1 MITELEPIWV
11 ETMPTTFEAGKLYI
25 SRFFDTAI
33 HLCVC
38 GCGMHT
44 VTPLSGDGWTLGTH
58 TDGSVSL
65 SPSIRN
71 PCGTHYWIEQDRII
85 MTDDSTADT
94 QAHIATVQARLQT
107 IIHELNIRAAHH
119 DESKLWEPEK
129 SGYDRLTLALKDWPM
144 TPRRTVR
151 RSCARRAVGHCA
163 SLSGQSP
170 SS

>member
-11 ETMPTTFEAGKLYI
+11 GAMPTTFEAGKLYI

-44 VTPLSGDGWTLGTH
+44 VTPLGGDGWTLGTH
-58 TDGSVSL
+58 TDGSMSL
-65 SPSIRN
+65 YPSIRN
-71 PCGTHYWIEQDRII
+71 PCGAHYWIDHDRVKL
-85 MTDDSTADT
+85 
-94 QAHIATVQARLQT
+94 AHIAAVQARLQT

-151 RSCARRAVGHCA
+151 RLPRRSRPLRITIRSIAII
-163 SLSGQSP
+163 LSIFP
-170 SS
+170 MALLI